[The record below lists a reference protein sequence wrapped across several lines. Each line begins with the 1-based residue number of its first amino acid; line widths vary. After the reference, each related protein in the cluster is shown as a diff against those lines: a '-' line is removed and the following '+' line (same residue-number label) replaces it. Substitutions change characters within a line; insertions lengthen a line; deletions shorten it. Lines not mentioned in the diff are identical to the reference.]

1 MKYISH
7 ALGVA
12 AVAAILLT
20 GCTAGTEP
28 TTDATPTSSA
38 PVATSTSA
46 ATAHPAMG
54 TVQATTDARGA
65 SGSAPSG
72 QAWADEKVSQWW
84 DAEGAED
91 FSEFYHPF
99 NLVES
104 WESPAQG
111 ELEITVDP
119 AITDTDHTY
128 LNDQGPANDV
138 WMIAAVMWDQLDR
151 EDNAA
156 DLESITVRTADG
168 ERTEVFTREDKYGPQ
183 ASGEHDPS
191 SQEWADEMVDL
202 WLEAE
207 GVQSVKGLLD
217 PFNLIQ
223 SWEATGP
230 GELTLYADPA
240 ILDDPTHTED
250 GPGVLYGITALV
262 WQRLYCGAPE
272 LESVTVATTDGQES
286 HTTPRSEWSPSRQ
299 VYGDTC
305 QS

>member
-1 MKYISH
+1 MKYISR

-28 TTDATPTSSA
+28 ATAPT
-38 PVATSTSA
+38 TST
-46 ATAHPAMG
+46 ATAPPAVG
-54 TVQATTDARGA
+54 KVQATSDARGA
-65 SGSAPSG
+65 SDPAPSG
-72 QAWADEKVSQWW
+72 QAWADAKVAQWW

-99 NLVES
+99 NLIES
-104 WESPAQG
+104 WESPARG
-111 ELEITVDP
+111 ELEFSVDS
-119 AITDTDHTY
+119 AISDTDHTY
-128 LNDQGPANDV
+128 LNNDGPANDV
-138 WMIAAVMWDQLDR
+138 WMIAAVMWDQLAR
-151 EDNAA
+151 EGSDA
-156 DLESITVRTADG
+156 DLDSITVRTADG
-168 ERTEVFTREDKYGPQ
+168 KRTEVFTREDQYGPQ

-191 SQEWADEMVDL
+191 SQEWADEMVKL

-207 GVQSVKGLLD
+207 GVQSVEGLLD
-217 PFNLIQ
+217 PYNLLQ

-230 GELTLYADPA
+230 GELTLYAAPA
-240 ILDDPTHTED
+240 ILKDPAHTED
-250 GPGVLYGITALV
+250 GPGVLYGITALI

-286 HTTPRSEWSPSRQ
+286 HTTDRSEWSPSRQ
-299 VYGDTC
+299 VYGDAC